1 MPQILG
7 AGAVVIAILALGFAI
22 GLRTQIA
29 RISRTL
35 ASDLEQL
42 SRTLVDF
49 RGQVDE
55 LRGQVDQLHG
65 QVDGL
70 RRELADLKAAAEVA
84 NVPPPPLPRARAG
97 RLDDLREQLRASH
110 RESESSVEE

>member
-84 NVPPPPLPRARAG
+84 NVPPPLPRARAG

>member
-1 MPQILG
+1 MPLILG
-7 AGAVVIAILALGFAI
+7 AATVVIAILALGFAI
-22 GLRTQIA
+22 GLRTQVA
-29 RISRTL
+29 RISRTM

-42 SRTLVDF
+42 SRTLVDL

-55 LRGQVDQLHG
+55 LQ
-65 QVDGL
+65 
-70 RRELADLKAAAEVA
+70 RELADLKSAAEVA
-84 NVPPPPLPRARAG
+84 NVPPPLPRARAG